1 MNLKIWEGVAREN
14 GCETPSQA
22 NRPQVNAIIGQQTSC
37 NNPSFHGI
45 PIDIDSI
52 FMKVWKQLGMGRD
65 GVAYWTELNNRLA
78 KMWEGEGTDDSAG
91 SWDL

>member
-1 MNLKIWEGVAREN
+1 MKKRGQSNEWILEN

-22 NRPQVNAIIGQQTSC
+22 NRPQVNAIVGQQASC

-45 PIDIDSI
+45 PIDINRI

-65 GVAYWTELNNRLA
+65 
-78 KMWEGEGTDDSAG
+78 
-91 SWDL
+91 